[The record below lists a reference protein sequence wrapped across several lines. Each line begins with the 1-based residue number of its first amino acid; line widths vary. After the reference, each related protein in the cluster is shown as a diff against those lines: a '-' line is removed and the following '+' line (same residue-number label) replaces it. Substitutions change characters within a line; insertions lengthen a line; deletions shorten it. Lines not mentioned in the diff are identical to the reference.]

1 MFCPKCGNNLS
12 GLEEF
17 CPKCG
22 QDLKQA
28 RSYNVSISLT
38 KEQSKIP
45 FWRQKKFLV
54 FGLILLFVIIGSVCI
69 FLFFLQKRK
78 I

>member
-1 MFCPKCGNNLS
+1 MFCPRCGNNLLGS
-12 GLEEF
+12 EEF

-45 FWRQKKFLV
+45 FWRQKK
-54 FGLILLFVIIGSVCI
+54 IPRIWSHFVICDN
-69 FLFFLQKRK
+69 R
-78 I
+78 